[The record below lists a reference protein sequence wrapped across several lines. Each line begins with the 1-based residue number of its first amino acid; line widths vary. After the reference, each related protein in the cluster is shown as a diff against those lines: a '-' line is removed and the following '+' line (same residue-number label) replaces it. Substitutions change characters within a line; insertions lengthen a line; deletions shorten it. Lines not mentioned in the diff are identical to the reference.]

1 MNVKRCFQAPV
12 QTNGASAA
20 LLLLR
25 VVAGIAFILHGWGKM
40 QNPMGW
46 MGPDAPVPGIF
57 QFLAA
62 FAEFG
67 GGIAWVLGLLM
78 PLASLG
84 LVITMAV
91 ATMMHAFVMKDPFV
105 NMTGG
110 SSFEPAFT
118 YFCIAMMFMF
128 VGPGKFSADAKVF
141 GERR

>member
-1 MNVKRCFQAPV
+1 MNMKRWFQVPS
-12 QTNGASAA
+12 QSTGASSA

-46 MGPDAPVPGIF
+46 MGADAPVPGIF

-67 GGIAWVLGLLM
+67 GGIAWILGLLV

-91 ATMMHAFVMKDPFV
+91 ATMTHALVMKDPFV

-110 SSFEPAFT
+110 SSYEPALT
-118 YFCIAMMFMF
+118 YLCISVVLML
-128 VGPGKFSADAKVF
+128 VGPGRFSADAKVF
-141 GERR
+141 GQR